1 MLSVNDITTWSNDKV
16 APLIPGMKTYG
27 IAKAAVKGDN
37 IAPYIDGKH
46 LEIYAG
52 IDDTYSAQMYHKQ
65 LSISSTTVSRSGY
78 GDNEQSLQNTYQM
91 ALIVFYNE
99 KNTGIPA
106 DQLYTFIQSIITGVL
121 KAEGYKSVRVGVSS
135 AILNDGQVWAQE
147 YGQTPF
153 KLSGPQ
159 RLIQINYSIVMV
171 FDKHCITIPNCK
183 N

>member
-1 MLSVNDITTWSNDKV
+1 MLSVNDITKWSNEKI

-27 IAKAAVKGDN
+27 IAKAAIRGDF
-37 IAPYIDGKH
+37 IAPYAEEQYI
-46 LEIYAG
+46 G
-52 IDDTYSAQMYHKQ
+52 IDDTYPAQLYHKQ
-65 LSISSTTVSRSGY
+65 LTVNSTTVPRSGY

-91 ALIVFYNE
+91 AMVVFYNE
-99 KNTGIPA
+99 KTSGMPA
-106 DQLYTFIQSIITGVL
+106 DELYTFIQSIITGVL

-147 YGQTPF
+147 YGQSPF

-159 RLIQINYSIVMV
+159 RLIQINYSVVMV
-171 FDKHCITIPNCK
+171 FDKNCITIPNCK